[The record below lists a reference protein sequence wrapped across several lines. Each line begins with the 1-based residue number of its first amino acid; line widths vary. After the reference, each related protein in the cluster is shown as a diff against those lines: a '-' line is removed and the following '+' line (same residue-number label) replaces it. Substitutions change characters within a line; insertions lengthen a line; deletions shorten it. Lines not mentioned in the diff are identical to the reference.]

1 MSDARFSIGI
11 DLGTTHCALSY
22 VDTTASDG
30 EKTTQGVLPVAQLT
44 GPGAIDNLD
53 LLPSFLYLPHPDEL
67 ASGDLYLP
75 WTGQRE
81 FAVGEFARSRG
92 AATPIRL
99 VSSAKSW
106 LCHPGVDRRAAIL
119 PNDAPPEVAR
129 VSPLE
134 SSVRYLTHLR
144 EAWDHAHPD
153 APFSQQDITVT
164 IPASF
169 DPAAREL
176 TAEAAEAAG
185 YGRMTLLEEPQ
196 AALYSWIQKSGGQW
210 RKQVKVGDIIL

>member
-1 MSDARFSIGI
+1 MSDARYCIGI

-22 VDTTASDG
+22 VDTSASDG
-30 EKTTQGVLPVAQLT
+30 EKTALQVLPVAQLT
-44 GPGAIDNLD
+44 GPGAIDQLE

-67 ASGDLYLP
+67 APGDLHLP

-119 PNDAPPEVAR
+119 PPDAPPEVAR
-129 VSPLE
+129 ISPLE
-134 SSVRYLTHLR
+134 ASTRYLQHLR
-144 EAWDHAHPD
+144 AAWDAAHPES
-153 APFSQQDITVT
+153 PFADQDVTVT

-176 TAEAAEAAG
+176 TLEAARAAG
-185 YGRMTLLEEPQ
+185 YPALTLL
-196 AALYSWIQKSGGQW
+196 SS
-210 RKQVKVGDIIL
+210 